1 MILDDD
7 DDDDDDEE
15 SDDEVED
22 DDNNDKDIL
31 ALGLDR
37 DMGFSRGLK
46 AKLKLE
52 PCANIQQESAAK

>member
-22 DDNNDKDIL
+22 DDNNDKDIS
-31 ALGLDR
+31 ALGPDR
-37 DMGFSRGLK
+37 DMGFSRGH
-46 AKLKLE
+46 
-52 PCANIQQESAAK
+52 QGRQ

>member
-7 DDDDDDEE
+7 DDDDDDEK

-37 DMGFSRGLK
+37 DMAFSRG
-46 AKLKLE
+46 
-52 PCANIQQESAAK
+52 PPSGIPPRS